1 MEVEFSSLPG
11 IQRPF
16 CNNFDDYLGDFDELA
31 MNKSSVIIST
41 GTSKD
46 RIE

>member
-1 MEVEFSSLPG
+1 MEAEFSSRPC
-11 IQRPF
+11 IQRPL
-16 CNNFDDYLGDFDELA
+16 CNKFDDYLGDFDELA
-31 MNKSSVIIST
+31 MNESSVIIST